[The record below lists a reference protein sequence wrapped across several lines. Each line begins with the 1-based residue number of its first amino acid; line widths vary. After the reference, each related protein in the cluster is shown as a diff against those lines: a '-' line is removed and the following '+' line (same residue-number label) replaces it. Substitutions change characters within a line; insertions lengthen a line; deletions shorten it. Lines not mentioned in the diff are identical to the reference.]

1 MEEAFK
7 YRKLHML
14 MMSIQ
19 SHKEIVGAENV
30 VSDIARSLMVRSSM
44 VGTTR
49 LHDYA
54 YTMVVSYILQGSI
67 WLSAADWEFNS
78 VN

>member
-7 YRKLHML
+7 YRKLDML
-14 MMSIQ
+14 MISIQ
-19 SHKEIVGAENV
+19 SHKKIVGAENV
-30 VSDIARSLMVRSSM
+30 VFVIARSLMVRSCM
-44 VGTTR
+44 VDTTR

-54 YTMVVSYILQGSI
+54 YTMVVSYILQGPI
-67 WLSAADWEFNS
+67 WLSSADRGLNS

>member
-1 MEEAFK
+1 MEETFK
-7 YRKLHML
+7 YRKLDML
-14 MMSIQ
+14 MTIQ
-19 SHKEIVGAENV
+19 SHKKIVGAENV
-30 VSDIARSLMVRSSM
+30 VFDIARSLMVRSSM

-54 YTMVVSYILQGSI
+54 YTMVVSYILQGPV
-67 WLSAADWEFNS
+67 WLSSADRGLNS